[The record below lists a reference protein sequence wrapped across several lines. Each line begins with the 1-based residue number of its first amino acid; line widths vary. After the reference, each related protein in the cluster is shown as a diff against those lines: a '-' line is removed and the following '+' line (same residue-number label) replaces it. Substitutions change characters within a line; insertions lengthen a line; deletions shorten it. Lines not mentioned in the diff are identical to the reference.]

1 MKLKG
6 CVVLMTLCCLAAPVA
21 AEEKPVGPP
30 PPRATRD
37 FATVKQQVLQR
48 IDQRLLKLHQ
58 EQDCVKAANNRQEL
72 NACRP
77 KKHTPRGQAQPAVAP
92 PPSAAPMAPTPAQ

>member
-30 PPRATRD
+30 PPATRD

-77 KKHTPRGQAQPAVAP
+77 KKRAPRGQTQPAVAP
-92 PPSAAPMAPTPAQ
+92 PASAAPVAPTPAQ